1 MIYEICLIFYR
12 NSQKSENLCFAGLVL
27 SKAYKGLDQKVQK
40 SHVSWQWR
48 MIQSLREKMIFDSNN
63 DMKNFVNFNASSD
76 KSEIL
81 NLYLWILS
89 IASKVSAKKVQNNDL
104 SLHRKLIE
112 TLKKNWLFVSKMT

>member
-1 MIYEICLIFYR
+1 
-12 NSQKSENLCFAGLVL
+12 
-27 SKAYKGLDQKVQK
+27 
-40 SHVSWQWR
+40 
-48 MIQSLREKMIFDSNN
+48 MIFDSNN

-104 SLHRKLIE
+104 SLHQKLGAVE
-112 TLKKNWLFVSKMT
+112 SLKNCTLMGYSSTKYIRF

>member
-1 MIYEICLIFYR
+1 
-12 NSQKSENLCFAGLVL
+12 
-27 SKAYKGLDQKVQK
+27 
-40 SHVSWQWR
+40 
-48 MIQSLREKMIFDSNN
+48 MIFDSNN

-104 SLHRKLIE
+104 SLHQKLIE
-112 TLKKNWLFVSKMT
+112 TLKKNWLFVPKMT